1 MTMIHRPWNSPTYR
15 ISSKSDAGSESNYP
29 KEDDKE
35 VTTLGGKEVTTLG
48 GKEVTTLGGKEE
60 VVAGTG
66 GFITQA

>member
-15 ISSKSDAGSESNYP
+15 ISSESDAGSESNCP

-35 VTTLGGKEVTTLG
+35 VTTLGGE
-48 GKEVTTLGGKEE
+48 EE